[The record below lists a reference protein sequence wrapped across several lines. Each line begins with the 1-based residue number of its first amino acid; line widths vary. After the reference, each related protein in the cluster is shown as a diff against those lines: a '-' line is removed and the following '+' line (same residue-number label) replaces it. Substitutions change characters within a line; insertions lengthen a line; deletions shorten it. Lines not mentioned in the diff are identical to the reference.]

1 MGEETTWFDLLPG
14 VKNLELFAKHYLGRD
29 HAAIAMFPSAFSI
42 SHVLAV
48 VCVLIFACLGAFAF
62 SAATKNGGREQIV
75 PPSRL
80 SLRNLFEM
88 FTDAVMSVATGV
100 MGEENARRF
109 LPLIGTLAV
118 FIFFSNCFAL
128 IPGFAPPTATLKTNV
143 ALALTV
149 FVLTH
154 VYGVAANGLGY
165 FKKFLGHAPLY
176 LAPLMIPIEIVS
188 HLARPLS
195 LSLRLLGNMAADHKV
210 VAAFFGLVPL
220 LVPVPFLILGV
231 LVVIIQ
237 TMVFCL
243 LSMVYIQGAV
253 EPEHGDDHGDG
264 HHAHEGSH

>member
-14 VKNLELFAKHYLGRD
+14 VKNLELFLKHYLQRD
-29 HAAIAMFPSAFSI
+29 HAAVAMFPSAFSI

-48 VCVLIFACLGAFAF
+48 FCVLIFAIIGGFAF
-62 SAATKNGGREQIV
+62 SAAVSRGGREAIV
-75 PPSRL
+75 PPEKL
-80 SLRNLFEM
+80 TLRNLFEM
-88 FTDAVMSVATGV
+88 FTDAVLSIANGV
-100 MGEENARRF
+100 MGEQNARRF

-143 ALALTV
+143 ALALSV

-154 VYGVAANGLGY
+154 VYGVMYNGVGY
-165 FKKFLGHAPLY
+165 FKKFLGHAPIW
-176 LAPLMIPIEIVS
+176 LAPLMVPIEIVS

-253 EPEHGDDHGDG
+253 EPEHGDHDD
-264 HHAHEGSH
+264 HAHEAVAHH